1 MNEPLRAL
9 IIEDQHASG
18 HSLGD
23 ELRLAGY
30 DLVCE
35 SVDTPEAFQA
45 ALNSGTWD
53 LVIADSNARCG
64 DVAAALGQTAQTG
77 REAAL
82 IVTSGTDLRG
92 FGAALR
98 REMALIEERAA
109 RKSAERALADRDGL
123 AAFAVEIGVALA
135 QAADLG
141 QGLVRCTDALVCH
154 LDADLARIWTLNPAT
169 SRLELLASAGIAGR
183 VCHTKEHETVDSFEI
198 RRIADRQRPFQTNTI
213 TEDFPAGHWAGIA
226 GLSTFAG
233 YPLIVEGRIVGVFAM
248 YASKPFTQ
256 LTVQAFGT
264 VADAIAQFIE
274 RKRTEELLLRERRL
288 LRTLI
293 DNVPDYIYV
302 KDHNHKFLVANTAL
316 ARRMGA
322 ARSEDLLGKSDADY
336 YPTDVAADYARAE
349 REIMDSGHAVI
360 NREESTLDPSGQ
372 TIWLLTSEVPFS
384 DAAGNILGLV
394 GIGRNITLRR
404 VAEEGLVKAKE
415 AAESAN
421 RAKSEF
427 LANMS
432 HEIRTPMNGI
442 IGMTDLT
449 LDTELT
455 HEQREYLEM
464 VKTSADSLLT
474 VINDILDF
482 SKIEA
487 GKLDLDEIEFAVR
500 DSLEETLK
508 LLALRAHE
516 KGLELICD
524 FAPEVPEAVMG
535 DPTRLRQIIINLV
548 GNALKFTARGEVVL
562 RVALK
567 SKTEDRVLLHFEVAD
582 TGIGIPSNK
591 QRIIFEAFSQAD
603 SSTTRKFGGTG
614 LGLTICSRLVQMMK
628 GRIWVD
634 SHSGKGSTFH
644 FTAEFGPAQSP
655 LPVPPDEQVSLAGV
669 KALIVDDNE
678 TNRRILEKLLTAWG
692 MHITLADSAQAALTA
707 LHYAK
712 DAGQPF
718 SLLLTD
724 ANMPEMDGF
733 ALANEVR
740 QDPKLA
746 GATLMML
753 TSGGQHGDSARSREL
768 GVSAYLTKPVGRSEL
783 RAAIIRALAASEP
796 RLIDSKVSTS
806 ESPRVAGPSMGT
818 LRILLA
824 EDNAMNQIHAIRLF
838 EKRGHLVTVAGN
850 GREALAALEREQFDL
865 VLMDVQ
871 MPELDGFE
879 TTAAIRAREHSVG
892 GHIPIVA
899 MTAHA
904 MKGDRER
911 CLAAGMD
918 DYTSKPIRAEE
929 LFEAIARLCCPVG

>member
-1 MNEPLRAL
+1 MCQQRVDAA
-9 IIEDQHASG
+9 HF
-18 HSLGD
+18 D
-23 ELRLAGY
+23 EY
-30 DLVCE
+30 
-35 SVDTPEAFQA
+35 
-45 ALNSGTWD
+45 
-53 LVIADSNARCG
+53 
-64 DVAAALGQTAQTG
+64 TAITT
-77 REAAL
+77 L
-82 IVTSGTDLRG
+82 LD
-92 FGAALR
+92 
-98 REMALIEERAA
+98 
-109 RKSAERALADRDGL
+109 
-123 AAFAVEIGVALA
+123 GVACG
-135 QAADLG
+135 G
-141 QGLVRCTDALVCH
+141 QGLRFIEIPELSGRLGVGSTFEARPAADAIRKEIGNMA
-154 LDADLARIWTLNPAT
+154 ADGTLAEIAARWRSFSGRN
-169 SRLELLASAGIAGR
+169 LELADELIHAQVRARWLIAGISVVVLLLLLTLWQAGRIRRAQVAMGEKNKELEGALASAREA
-183 VCHTKEHETVDSFEI
+183 
-198 RRIADRQRPFQTNTI
+198 
-213 TEDFPAGHWAGIA
+213 TE
-226 GLSTFAG
+226 L
-233 YPLIVEGRIVGVFAM
+233 
-248 YASKPFTQ
+248 
-256 LTVQAFGT
+256 
-264 VADAIAQFIE
+264 
-274 RKRTEELLLRERRL
+274 
-288 LRTLI
+288 
-293 DNVPDYIYV
+293 
-302 KDHNHKFLVANTAL
+302 
-316 ARRMGA
+316 
-322 ARSEDLLGKSDADY
+322 KS
-336 YPTDVAADYARAE
+336 
-349 REIMDSGHAVI
+349 
-360 NREESTLDPSGQ
+360 Q
-372 TIWLLTSEVPFS
+372 
-384 DAAGNILGLV
+384 
-394 GIGRNITLRR
+394 
-404 VAEEGLVKAKE
+404 
-415 AAESAN
+415 
-421 RAKSEF
+421 F

-464 VKTSADSLLT
+464 VKASADSLLT

-487 GKLDLDEIEFAVR
+487 GKLDLDEIEFAIR

-524 FAPEVPEAVMG
+524 FAPEVPEAVIG

-567 SKTEDRVLLHFEVAD
+567 SKTEERVLLHFEVAD

-644 FTAEFGPAQSP
+644 FTAEFGLAQSP
-655 LPVPPDEQVSLAGV
+655 LPVSPDEPVSLAGV

-718 SLLLTD
+718 LLLLTD

-733 ALANEVR
+733 ALADEVR
-740 QDPKLA
+740 KDPNLA

-796 RLIDSKVSTS
+796 RSMESKLAPS
-806 ESPRVAGPSMGT
+806 ESPRGAGPGT
-818 LRILLA
+818 GALRILLA
-824 EDNAMNQIHAIRLF
+824 EDNALNQMHAIRLF
-838 EKRGHLVTVAGN
+838 EKRGHVVTVASN

-871 MPELDGFE
+871 MPEMDGFE
-879 TTAAIRAREHSVG
+879 TAAEIRARERSMG

-918 DYTSKPIRAEE
+918 DYTSKPIRADE
-929 LFEAIARLCCPVG
+929 LFEAINRVCRRSLLIPRLD

>member
-1 MNEPLRAL
+1 MNKPLRAL
-9 IIEDQHASG
+9 IIEDKPASSG
-18 HSLGD
+18 LLGD
-23 ELRLAGY
+23 ELHRAGY
-30 DLVCE
+30 ELACE
-35 SVDTPEAFQA
+35 SVDTPEDFKA
-45 ALNSGTWD
+45 ALDSGTWD
-53 LVIADSNARCG
+53 LVIAGDSARYG
-64 DVAAALGQTAQTG
+64 NVVAALERAAQTG
-77 REAAL
+77 RETPL
-82 IVTSGTDLRG
+82 IVASHMDARG
-92 FGAALR
+92 LSAAVR
-98 REMALIEERAA
+98 REMAFIEERAA
-109 RKSAERALADRDGL
+109 RESAERALADRDSL
-123 AAFAVEIGVALA
+123 AAFGVEIGVALA

-141 QGLVRCTDALVCH
+141 QGLQRCTDALVCH
-154 LDADLARIWTLNPAT
+154 LDADLARIWSLKPAN
-169 SRLELLASAGIAGR
+169 SRLELLASAGTAG
-183 VCHTKEHETVDSFEI
+183 HIQEHATVDNFEI
-198 RRIADRQRPFQTNTI
+198 SRIADQQRPFQTNSI
-213 TEDFPAGHWAGIA
+213 AEDFPTGHWAGVA

-233 YPLIVEGRIVGVFAM
+233 YPLIVEARIVGVIAM
-248 YASKPFTQ
+248 YASRPFTQ

-274 RKRTEELLLRERRL
+274 RKRTEELLLRERSL

-302 KDHNHKFLVANTAL
+302 KDRNHTFLVANTAL

-322 ARSEDLLGKSDADY
+322 ARSEELLGKSDADY
-336 YPTDVAADYARAE
+336 YPNDVAADYARAE
-349 REIMDSGHAVI
+349 REIMDSGQAVI
-360 NREESTLDPSGQ
+360 NREESTLDASGQ

-384 DAAGNILGLV
+384 DAAGNVLGLV

-404 VAEEGLVKAKE
+404 KAEDELVKAKE
-415 AAESAN
+415 TAEAAN

-442 IGMTDLT
+442 IGMTDLAM
-449 LDTELT
+449 DTELS

-464 VKTSADSLLT
+464 VKASADSLLT

-487 GKLDLDEIEFAVR
+487 GKLDLDEIEFALR

-524 FAPEVPEAVMG
+524 FATDVPEAVIG
-535 DPTRLRQIIINLV
+535 DATRLRQIIINLV
-548 GNALKFTARGEVVL
+548 GNSLKFTSRGEVIV
-562 RVALK
+562 RVKVK
-567 SKTEDRVLLHFEVAD
+567 SKAENGVLLHFEVAD
-582 TGIGIPSNK
+582 TGIGIPLDK

-614 LGLTICSRLVQMMK
+614 LGLTICSRLVQMMR

-655 LPVPPDEQVSLAGV
+655 LPGPRDEPISLAGV
-669 KALIVDDNE
+669 EALVVDDNE
-678 TNRRILEKLLTAWG
+678 TNRRILEKVLTAWG
-692 MHITLADSAQAALTA
+692 MRITLADSAPAALKA
-707 LHYAK
+707 LHHAK
-712 DAGQPF
+712 DAGHPF

-733 ALANEVR
+733 ALADRVR
-740 QDPKLA
+740 QDPTLA

-753 TSGGQHGDSARSREL
+753 TSGGQHGDSVRSRDL
-768 GVSAYLTKPVGRSEL
+768 GIAAYLTKPVGRSEL

-796 RLIDSKVSTS
+796 RRIETKVVPHD
-806 ESPRVAGPSMGT
+806 SPRASGLNPGT

-824 EDNAMNQIHAIRLF
+824 EDNATNQRHAVRLL
-838 EKRGHLVTVAGN
+838 EKRGHVVTVAGN
-850 GREALAALEREQFDL
+850 GRETLEALERERFDL
-865 VLMDVQ
+865 ILMDVQ
-871 MPELDGFE
+871 MPEMDGFE
-879 TTAAIRAREHSVG
+879 ATAAIRARELSTG

-899 MTAHA
+899 ITAHA

-918 DYTSKPIRAEE
+918 DYASKPIRAEE
-929 LFEAIARLCCPVG
+929 LFETIARLCCPVD